1 MPAFALVVLAVLVA
15 ALLAFFA
22 PAVLAAAPPAKSGAN
37 PPAAEPAPPAAPLTR
52 ERINDKLQ
60 KLAETPAPAQLSSG
74 ADCYKPKAP
83 PLTAD
88 FLCPKDGSRTSYS
101 NGAELAGRVRDLPG
115 MRQAATSLPGL
126 SASIDDSEFCRKC
139 TPKAPAD
146 PQPVLIVKTP
156 GGGEQRT
163 RGVTSDDLQLLR
175 EFAMGSLKHEGGQ
188 GYETP
193 LKDRLPRIRELLGM
207 DDKPKPSK

>member
-1 MPAFALVVLAVLVA
+1 VVLAVLVA

-37 PPAAEPAPPAAPLTR
+37 PPAAEPAPPVAPLTR
-52 ERINDKLQ
+52 EQLSDRLQ
-60 KLAETPAPAQLSSG
+60 KLAETPPPTQLSTG
-74 ADCYKPKAP
+74 ADCYKVAMP
-83 PLTAD
+83 PDTAD
-88 FLCPKDGSRTSYS
+88 HVCPRDGSRTSYS
-101 NGAELAGRVRDLPG
+101 KNATVARRVRELPSL
-115 MRQAATSLPGL
+115 RQAASTLPGIK
-126 SASIDDSEFCRKC
+126 ASIDDSEFCRVC

-146 PQPVLIVKTP
+146 PQPVLVVTLP
-156 GGGEQRT
+156 GGGERRT
-163 RGVTSDDLQLLR
+163 RAVTDDDLQVLR